1 MRRWDLH
8 AITPAEYLDVSAS
21 VLHPLSYQ
29 QARNYNLPVEGV
41 YLAQAGYMLERA
53 WISSQCLITSIGS
66 DPTPDLDA
74 CEAALCKH
82 ADGARVSVRYKALG
96 DRHRTKTA
104 VITIDRKWEA
114 AGDGISSSL
123 VMVVFDIPHLV
134 DGVSGSYCIG
144 VGVIVDAELGLV
156 VVDRNT
162 VQVSLGDV
170 MLTFNGSEEVAAR
183 PIFSHPTQ
191 NFGVVQFDPSLISGS
206 FTAAVLSSRETEH
219 EDEDKDQDLQEED
232 SDVEGGD
239 DNVDSDDNGKNCV
252 GGNAEPGDAEDGG
265 ENESGG
271 SGGNS
276 CDGGKVTADK
286 TAAADATAA
295 TADGDSKDKE
305 EREAPTAGTTATP
318 PPTAQLDSSNSSS
331 CRKQSSAI
339 TSTAAVAGGGG
350 SDAADTPPPLRPG
363 DMAEFYGL
371 TAANAPVR
379 QRAAVVKLERLSLAS
394 SAHPQFT
401 AHTVEVLQ
409 FDQIA
414 SCIGGLF
421 IAVPRSDAASPSPPW
436 TGGDAKDPSPGK
448 RKSVPVVSA
457 FWHSFA
463 FSTTDGRKQTM
474 RGLPAPVVRRAVE
487 RLRRD
492 LLLGKAAEEEG
503 GSSVEHEMINKQQQ
517 QQQEEEEGQEKR
529 VLADNDSGVGVDGRP
544 AEEDLDAAGAE
555 AERVLAAAAAQVATA
570 VAASAASASAAPAT
584 AAGAPEVAAAA
595 AGAPEVAAAA
605 APVSRGTPRAN
616 EGAAAAEAAAATTT
630 TVTAEA
636 TDIERDVDTA
646 ATAAVAAGDSEGGG
660 DQEDRA
666 GGAAPAAA
674 AAGVSAEGSGRSLL
688 GAAPCLPLQLVTLEL
703 SKARAG
709 LGLSEKWSRRIERK
723 CGERR
728 QKQVLEVRRCMA
740 GTPAFSVVETGDII
754 LAVNGKLV
762 TRFREVE
769 VAVEEGEGSSVRL
782 TILREL
788 EERELTVKPSYL
800 PTRETDRLFMWAGL
814 MIQSPHLAVLQ
825 LGFLPK
831 EGGGVYSSRW
841 CYGSPAHKYSLG
853 CTTWIVEVN
862 GIPTPNL
869 DAFLDVV
876 RHIGDKSPARV
887 KTVGLDSKVEVT
899 TLRTDH
905 HYWPTLELRR
915 TGDGWT
921 RTLHKGAPA
930 ITTSTTS
937 DTATTADTASVSSA
951 SPETSSVASTSTP
964 ASCEIPGLEADA
976 AEEGGKETFED
987 DAADPNSSEL
997 PAAGGRVAPVLGQ
1010 EQTGSTV
1017 EGDKGGDIA
1026 DTDGPSDE
1034 QTE

>member
-1 MRRWDLH
+1 MLTAAAATAAPIEPRTKGPTMVDAVFMNKEEVDLVPIYYDPVHDFGFYRFDPKAVKFMEVAEVELNPDGAKVGVEIRVVGNDSGEKLSILPGILARLDRAAPEYDTGGYRDFNTFYLAAASSTSGGSSGSPVLTVDGKAVALNCGARVETAAAFYLPLTKIVRALELIQRGEKVTRGTLQTVLRHTAFDEARRLGLKPDTEALLRKEFPEETGVLVVGEVVPKGPADGVLEPGDVVVRMKGETITTFLPWESALDDGVGGEVEVQVQRGGKEVIARLTVGDLH
-8 AITPAEYLDVSAS
+8 AITPAEYLDVSSS

-104 VITIDRKWEA
+104 VITIDRKWYT
-114 AGDGISSSL
+114 
-123 VMVVFDIPHLV
+123 MQV

-191 NFGVVQFDPSLISGS
+191 NFGVVKFDPSLVSGS
-206 FTAAVLSSRETEH
+206 FTAALLSSRETEH
-219 EDEDKDQDLQEED
+219 EDKDKDQDLEEEC
-232 SDVEGGD
+232 SDVDGGD
-239 DNVDSDDNGKNCV
+239 DDVESDDNCSDDSGKNCA
-252 GGNAEPGDAEDGG
+252 GGNAERGDDENGG

-271 SGGNS
+271 SGINS
-276 CDGGKVTADK
+276 CDGGKVAADK
-286 TAAADATAA
+286 TAAADTTAA

-305 EREAPTAGTTATP
+305 EREAPT
-318 PPTAQLDSSNSSS
+318 
-331 CRKQSSAI
+331 
-339 TSTAAVAGGGG
+339 
-350 SDAADTPPPLRPG
+350 
-363 DMAEFYGL
+363 
-371 TAANAPVR
+371 
-379 QRAAVVKLERLSLAS
+379 RAAVVKLERLSLAS

-421 IAVPRSDAASPSPPW
+421 IAVPRSDAASPSPPR

-463 FSTTDGRKQTM
+463 FSTSDGRKQTM

-492 LLLGKAAEEEG
+492 LLLGKAAAEEG
-503 GSSVEHEMINKQQQ
+503 GSSVEHEMEDKQQQ
-517 QQQEEEEGQEKR
+517 QQQQEGQEKR
-529 VLADNDSGVGVDGRP
+529 VLADNDSGVGVDGGP
-544 AEEDLDAAGAE
+544 AEDGLDAAGAE
-555 AERVLAAAAAQVATA
+555 AERELAAAAAQV
-570 VAASAASASAAPAT
+570 
-584 AAGAPEVAAAA
+584 
-595 AGAPEVAAAA
+595 
-605 APVSRGTPRAN
+605 
-616 EGAAAAEAAAATTT
+616 
-630 TVTAEA
+630 
-636 TDIERDVDTA
+636 
-646 ATAAVAAGDSEGGG
+646 
-660 DQEDRA
+660 
-666 GGAAPAAA
+666 
-674 AAGVSAEGSGRSLL
+674 
-688 GAAPCLPLQLVTLEL
+688 LVTLEL

-723 CGERR
+723 CGGGR

-800 PTRETDRLFMWAGL
+800 PTRETDRLFMWAGQ

-825 LGFLPK
+825 LG
-831 EGGGVYSSRW
+831 
-841 CYGSPAHKYSLG
+841 
-853 CTTWIVEVN
+853 
-862 GIPTPNL
+862 
-869 DAFLDVV
+869 
-876 RHIGDKSPARV
+876 
-887 KTVGLDSKVEVT
+887 
-899 TLRTDH
+899 
-905 HYWPTLELRR
+905 PTLELCR

-930 ITTSTTS
+930 ITTSTTP

-964 ASCEIPGLEADA
+964 ASCEIPGPEADA
-976 AEEGGKETFED
+976 AEEGGNEIFED
-987 DAADPNSSEL
+987 DAADPNSREL
-997 PAAGGRVAPVLGQ
+997 PAAGGGLAPVLGQ
-1010 EQTGSTV
+1010 EQADSTV
-1017 EGDKGGDIA
+1017 GGGDKGGDIA
-1026 DTDGPSDE
+1026 DTDGASDE

>member
-1 MRRWDLH
+1 
-8 AITPAEYLDVSAS
+8 
-21 VLHPLSYQ
+21 Q
-29 QARNYNLPVEGV
+29 
-41 YLAQAGYMLERA
+41 
-53 WISSQCLITSIGS
+53 
-66 DPTPDLDA
+66 
-74 CEAALCKH
+74 
-82 ADGARVSVRYKALG
+82 
-96 DRHRTKTA
+96 
-104 VITIDRKWEA
+104 
-114 AGDGISSSL
+114 
-123 VMVVFDIPHLV
+123 V

-191 NFGVVQFDPSLISGS
+191 NFGVVQFDPSLVSGS

-219 EDEDKDQDLQEED
+219 EDEDKDQDLEEEC
-232 SDVEGGD
+232 SDVDGGD
-239 DNVDSDDNGKNCV
+239 DDVESDDNCSDDSDKNCV
-252 GGNAEPGDAEDGG
+252 GGNAERGDDENGG
-265 ENESGG
+265 EDESGG

-276 CDGGKVTADK
+276 CDGGKVAANK
-286 TAAADATAA
+286 TAAADTTAT
-295 TADGDSKDKE
+295 TADGDSKGKE
-305 EREAPTAGTTATP
+305 EREAPTAGTTAAP
-318 PPTAQLDSSNSSS
+318 PPTPQLDNSSS
-331 CRKQSSAI
+331 CCKLN
-339 TSTAAVAGGGG
+339 STTTTATVTADGG
-350 SDAADTPPPLRPG
+350 SDTADTPPPLRPG
-363 DMAEFYGL
+363 DTAEFYGL

-421 IAVPRSDAASPSPPW
+421 IAVPRSDAASPSPPR
-436 TGGDAKDPSPGK
+436 TGRDAKDPSPGK

-463 FSTTDGRKQTM
+463 FSTSDGRKQTM

-492 LLLGKAAEEEG
+492 LLLGKAEEEEEG
-503 GSSVEHEMINKQQQ
+503 GSSVEHEMEDKQQQQQ
-517 QQQEEEEGQEKR
+517 QQQEEEGQEER
-529 VLADNDSGVGVDGRP
+529 VLADNDSGVGVDGGP
-544 AEEDLDAAGAE
+544 AEEGLDAAGAE
-555 AERVLAAAAAQVATA
+555 AERELAAAAAQV
-570 VAASAASASAAPAT
+570 
-584 AAGAPEVAAAA
+584 
-595 AGAPEVAAAA
+595 
-605 APVSRGTPRAN
+605 
-616 EGAAAAEAAAATTT
+616 
-630 TVTAEA
+630 
-636 TDIERDVDTA
+636 
-646 ATAAVAAGDSEGGG
+646 
-660 DQEDRA
+660 
-666 GGAAPAAA
+666 
-674 AAGVSAEGSGRSLL
+674 
-688 GAAPCLPLQLVTLEL
+688 LVTLEL

-800 PTRETDRLFMWAGL
+800 PTRETDRLFMWAGQ

-825 LGFLPK
+825 LGYVFLPK

-862 GIPTPNL
+862 GTPTPNL

-887 KTVGLDSKVEVT
+887 KTV
-899 TLRTDH
+899 
-905 HYWPTLELRR
+905 
-915 TGDGWT
+915 
-921 RTLHKGAPA
+921 
-930 ITTSTTS
+930 S
-937 DTATTADTASVSSA
+937 DVDV
-951 SPETSSVASTSTP
+951 
-964 ASCEIPGLEADA
+964 DF
-976 AEEGGKETFED
+976 K
-987 DAADPNSSEL
+987 
-997 PAAGGRVAPVLGQ
+997 
-1010 EQTGSTV
+1010 
-1017 EGDKGGDIA
+1017 
-1026 DTDGPSDE
+1026 
-1034 QTE
+1034 

>member
-1 MRRWDLH
+1 MSR
-8 AITPAEYLDVSAS
+8 
-21 VLHPLSYQ
+21 
-29 QARNYNLPVEGV
+29 
-41 YLAQAGYMLERA
+41 
-53 WISSQCLITSIGS
+53 
-66 DPTPDLDA
+66 
-74 CEAALCKH
+74 H

-104 VITIDRKWEA
+104 VITIDRKWYT
-114 AGDGISSSL
+114 
-123 VMVVFDIPHLV
+123 MQV

-170 MLTFNGSEEVAAR
+170 MLTFNGSEEVAAH

-191 NFGVVQFDPSLISGS
+191 NFGVVQFDPSLVSGS

-219 EDEDKDQDLQEED
+219 EDEDKDQDLERECSD
-232 SDVEGGD
+232 LEGGADDVESGD
-239 DNVDSDDNGKNCV
+239 DNCADDSGKNCV
-252 GGNAEPGDAEDGG
+252 GGNAEPGDAENGG

-276 CDGGKVTADK
+276 CDGGEVAADE

-295 TADGDSKDKE
+295 TADGDRKDKE
-305 EREAPTAGTTATP
+305 EREAPTAGTAAIL
-318 PPTAQLDSSNSSS
+318 PPTPQLDDNNSSS
-331 CRKQSSAI
+331 CCKQSSTT
-339 TSTAAVAGGGG
+339 TSTATVGGGDGG

-363 DMAEFYGL
+363 DTAEFYGL
-371 TAANAPVR
+371 TAGNAPVR

-421 IAVPRSDAASPSPPW
+421 IAVPRSDSASPSPPR

-463 FSTTDGRKQTM
+463 FSTSDGRKQTM

-492 LLLGKAAEEEG
+492 LLLGKAKEEEEEEEG
-503 GSSVEHEMINKQQQ
+503 GTSVEHEVEDKQ
-517 QQQEEEEGQEKR
+517 QQQEEEGQEKQG
-529 VLADNDSGVGVDGRP
+529 LADNDSGVGVDGGP
-544 AEEDLDAAGAE
+544 AEEGLDAAGAE
-555 AERVLAAAAAQVATA
+555 AGRELVAAAAQV
-570 VAASAASASAAPAT
+570 
-584 AAGAPEVAAAA
+584 
-595 AGAPEVAAAA
+595 
-605 APVSRGTPRAN
+605 
-616 EGAAAAEAAAATTT
+616 
-630 TVTAEA
+630 
-636 TDIERDVDTA
+636 
-646 ATAAVAAGDSEGGG
+646 
-660 DQEDRA
+660 
-666 GGAAPAAA
+666 
-674 AAGVSAEGSGRSLL
+674 
-688 GAAPCLPLQLVTLEL
+688 LVTLEL

-788 EERELTVKPSYL
+788 EERELKVKPSYL
-800 PTRETDRLFMWAGL
+800 PTRETDRLFMWAGQ
-814 MIQSPHLAVLQ
+814 MIQSPHIAVLQ
-825 LGFLPK
+825 LGYVFLPK

-887 KTVGLDSKVEVT
+887 KTVS
-899 TLRTDH
+899 
-905 HYWPTLELRR
+905 
-915 TGDGWT
+915 
-921 RTLHKGAPA
+921 
-930 ITTSTTS
+930 
-937 DTATTADTASVSSA
+937 
-951 SPETSSVASTSTP
+951 
-964 ASCEIPGLEADA
+964 
-976 AEEGGKETFED
+976 
-987 DAADPNSSEL
+987 
-997 PAAGGRVAPVLGQ
+997 
-1010 EQTGSTV
+1010 
-1017 EGDKGGDIA
+1017 
-1026 DTDGPSDE
+1026 
-1034 QTE
+1034 

>member
-1 MRRWDLH
+1 
-8 AITPAEYLDVSAS
+8 
-21 VLHPLSYQ
+21 
-29 QARNYNLPVEGV
+29 
-41 YLAQAGYMLERA
+41 
-53 WISSQCLITSIGS
+53 
-66 DPTPDLDA
+66 
-74 CEAALCKH
+74 
-82 ADGARVSVRYKALG
+82 
-96 DRHRTKTA
+96 
-104 VITIDRKWEA
+104 
-114 AGDGISSSL
+114 
-123 VMVVFDIPHLV
+123 MVVVVVVVGRGHYQV

-170 MLTFNGSEEVAAR
+170 MLTFNGSEEVAAH

-191 NFGVVQFDPSLISGS
+191 NFGVVQFDPSLVSGS

-219 EDEDKDQDLQEED
+219 EDEDTDQDLEEEC

-239 DNVDSDDNGKNCV
+239 DDVESGDDYCSDDSGKNCV
-252 GGNAEPGDAEDGG
+252 GGNAERGDDENGG

-276 CDGGKVTADK
+276 CDGGKV
-286 TAAADATAA
+286 AADETPAADTTAA

-305 EREAPTAGTTATP
+305 EREAPTAGTAATP
-318 PPTAQLDSSNSSS
+318 PPRPQLDGSNSSS
-331 CRKQSSAI
+331 CCKQSSTS
-339 TSTAAVAGGGG
+339 TSTATVAGGGG
-350 SDAADTPPPLRPG
+350 GGGGGGSSDAADTPPPLRPG
-363 DMAEFYGL
+363 DTAEFYGL
-371 TAANAPVR
+371 TAGNAPVR

-421 IAVPRSDAASPSPPW
+421 IAVPRSDAGSSSPPRA
-436 TGGDAKDPSPGK
+436 GGDGKDPSPGK

-463 FSTTDGRKQTM
+463 FSTSDGRKQTM

-492 LLLGKAAEEEG
+492 LLLGKAKEEEEQEEQEG
-503 GSSVEHEMINKQQQ
+503 GSSVEHEIEDKQQQ
-517 QQQEEEEGQEKR
+517 QQQEEEEGEEKQG
-529 VLADNDSGVGVDGRP
+529 LAENDGGVGVDGGP
-544 AEEDLDAAGAE
+544 AEEGLDAVGAE
-555 AERVLAAAAAQVATA
+555 AERELVAAAAQV
-570 VAASAASASAAPAT
+570 
-584 AAGAPEVAAAA
+584 
-595 AGAPEVAAAA
+595 
-605 APVSRGTPRAN
+605 
-616 EGAAAAEAAAATTT
+616 
-630 TVTAEA
+630 
-636 TDIERDVDTA
+636 
-646 ATAAVAAGDSEGGG
+646 
-660 DQEDRA
+660 
-666 GGAAPAAA
+666 
-674 AAGVSAEGSGRSLL
+674 
-688 GAAPCLPLQLVTLEL
+688 LVTLEL

-754 LAVNGKLV
+754 LAVNSKLV

-800 PTRETDRLFMWAGL
+800 PTRETDRLFMWAGQ

-825 LGFLPK
+825 LG
-831 EGGGVYSSRW
+831 
-841 CYGSPAHKYSLG
+841 
-853 CTTWIVEVN
+853 
-862 GIPTPNL
+862 
-869 DAFLDVV
+869 
-876 RHIGDKSPARV
+876 
-887 KTVGLDSKVEVT
+887 
-899 TLRTDH
+899 
-905 HYWPTLELRR
+905 PTLELHR

-964 ASCEIPGLEADA
+964 APCEIPGPEADT

-987 DAADPNSSEL
+987 DAADANSREL
-997 PAAGGRVAPVLGQ
+997 AAAGGGVAPVLGQ
-1010 EQTGSTV
+1010 EQTDSAVGG
-1017 EGDKGGDIA
+1017 GDKGSDIA
-1026 DTDGPSDE
+1026 DTDGASDE